1 MESGADVIYYEC
13 ITSHPHLRQR
23 GTSIEVSGNSR
34 RTCSDC
40 NILLMHYHLLLRQ
53 REQDNLDRGFQQSR
67 LNWCECNTFPI
78 YCQCITI
85 WFFDIKARITSIE
98 VSNNPRRSSSDQ
110 NTFLIHWEC
119 ITTRTLDESTTKTP
133 TCPFLFPAGALV
145 LFASLHL
152 IEAALHRQEPILHPP
167 NPRPNPPSV
176 RRSVTENKRPAARA
190 ADPTFTRLGC
200 TAKTKRWKAH
210 SKPKPPPFHLPLLA
224 FPPILT
230 TGRA

>member
-133 TCPFLFPAGALV
+133 TCPFLFPAGAFGPV
-145 LFASLHL
+145 RFTPS
-152 IEAALHRQEPILHPP
+152 HR
-167 NPRPNPPSV
+167 S
-176 RRSVTENKRPAARA
+176 RS
-190 ADPTFTRLGC
+190 
-200 TAKTKRWKAH
+200 
-210 SKPKPPPFHLPLLA
+210 PPPRTDTPSSQPAPQPAFRSPLGDRKQA
-224 FPPILT
+224 PCSQSRGPYFYQ
-230 TGRA
+230 TGLHSQNETVESSQ